1 MNGSY
6 SRMARIAAII
16 GLALMTLIGSTSGSV
31 TAADSASA
39 GGAMIAEGHGSSLS
53 AKELAF
59 HDAMRKLWED
69 HITWTRMFIVSAAA
83 GLPDSGPAAER
94 LLRNQ
99 KDIGDAIKPFYGKA
113 AGDQLTTLLRSHIL
127 IAADLLTAAKS
138 GDAQGVARAQAQ
150 WYANADE
157 IAAFLHAAN
166 PDNWSLNEM
175 KKMLHKHLALT
186 LDEAVARLNGDW
198 NADIRAYEKI
208 HEEIL
213 KMADMLSA
221 GIIKQF
227 PKKFR

>member
-1 MNGSY
+1 
-6 SRMARIAAII
+6 MARITMIVVI
-16 GLALMTLIGSTSGSV
+16 ALMTLIGSTSGSV
-31 TAADSASA
+31 TAANSGSADA
-39 GGAMIAEGHGSSLS
+39 AMNAHDQAISVS
-53 AKELAF
+53 AKQLAF

-69 HITWTRMFIVSAAA
+69 HITWTRLFIVSTAA
-83 GLPDSGPAAER
+83 GLPDSGPTAER

-113 AGDQLTTLLRSHIL
+113 AGDQLTSLLRTHIL

-175 KKMLHKHLALT
+175 KKMMRKHLDLT
-186 LDEAVARLNGDW
+186 LDEAVARLSGDW
-198 NADIRAYEKI
+198 EADIKAYDKV
-208 HEEIL
+208 HDAML
-213 KMADMLSA
+213 KMADMLSE